1 MFTHAVVRQPGPD
14 FADGLTTAGLGRPDF
29 RRMLDQHADYLGV
42 LRELGLRVEAL
53 KALPGHPDAYFVE
66 DVAVVTPEVAV
77 ITRPGAPARR
87 GEAENEA
94 FQG

>member
-1 MFTHAVVRQPGPD
+1 
-14 FADGLTTAGLGRPDF
+14 
-29 RRMLDQHADYLGV
+29 
-42 LRELGLRVEAL
+42 
-53 KALPGHPDAYFVE
+53 
-66 DVAVVTPEVAV
+66 VVTPEVAV